1 MSAYVRAVQLIG
13 RHRLWPYVWAPALLG
28 LLLGAVVLRVAYTKG
43 DNIGHW
49 LLGFYPWE
57 WGREWMASASQILGS
72 LLVVVLGLLLFRY
85 IIMAVSSP
93 LMSLLSEKLEYSLY
107 PHRPA
112 PAFSMTKV
120 LADLVRG
127 IRIALRN
134 IVRELFFTLI
144 LLLVGVIIPILSP
157 FTTVAIFLLQSYYA
171 GFGNMD
177 YTLERRLGVSQSVGF
192 VRRHRGMALGN
203 GIVFV
208 LLLMTL
214 VGFIIALPLGTIA
227 AATETLSRLDADEPL
242 NR

>member
-1 MSAYVRAVQLIG
+1 
-13 RHRLWPYVWAPALLG
+13 
-28 LLLGAVVLRVAYTKG
+28 
-43 DNIGHW
+43 
-49 LLGFYPWE
+49 
-57 WGREWMASASQILGS
+57 
-72 LLVVVLGLLLFRY
+72 
-85 IIMAVSSP
+85 
-93 LMSLLSEKLEYSLY
+93 
-107 PHRPA
+107 
-112 PAFSMTKV
+112 MTKV

-192 VRRHRGMALGN
+192 VRRHRGLALGN